1 MLVIKP
7 LCPNCHS
14 PNHQRKALCEWCG
27 MSTEEEVS
35 ENLVYVPEAE
45 SLPTSN
51 VSSNLSIDELSFKK
65 RGEFK
70 SGFLSKANAC
80 TFFFYRN
87 RIVVKPAGLNRF
99 FNSAD
104 IIIQLGLLS
113 DENLSNLK
121 ANQTFIGVLNP
132 FANKEKIENQKQQK
146 IQQEKQKHLINQK

>member
-35 ENLVYVPEAE
+35 ENIVYVPEAD

-51 VSSNLSIDELSFKK
+51 VSSNLSIDELLFKK

-104 IIIQLGLLS
+104 IIIPDYEIVSVEPAIQIIGYRFLLHTRT
-113 DENLSNLK
+113 
-121 ANQTFIGVLNP
+121 QRF
-132 FANKEKIENQKQQK
+132 
-146 IQQEKQKHLINQK
+146 HLIFLGDKQMVDKTLRSYILNKA